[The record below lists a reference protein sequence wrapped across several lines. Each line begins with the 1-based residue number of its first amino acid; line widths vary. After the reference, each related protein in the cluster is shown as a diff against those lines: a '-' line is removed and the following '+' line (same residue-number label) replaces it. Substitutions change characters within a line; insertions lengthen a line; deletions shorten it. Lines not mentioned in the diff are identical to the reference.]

1 MDKNIQFSINRNML
15 IAVSIIILLLAIAAF
30 ARGGRGHDMRM
41 MKGGYVEK
49 GPKMMQRG
57 MEGKMPAGTPVEEE
71 QRLMRPP
78 TEQEIA
84 SGTIDLQ

>member
-41 MKGGYVEK
+41 MQQRGGSFQ
-49 GPKMMQRG
+49 GGKMMQ
-57 MEGKMPAGTPVEEE
+57 GKMPAGTPVEEE

-78 TEQEIA
+78 TEQELA
-84 SGTIDLQ
+84 SSTIELQ

>member
-15 IAVSIIILLLAIAAF
+15 IAVSIIILLLAVAAF

-41 MKGGYVEK
+41 MQQRGGDNFQ
-49 GPKMMQRG
+49 GGRMMQ
-57 MEGKMPAGTPVEEE
+57 GKMPAGTPVEEE